1 MEAARPMAIQGM
13 ADLLVDLLKIDDT
26 AAAMLVACA
35 AEVRTGL
42 AGNPPSTMRVAVPK
56 RMLGW

>member
-1 MEAARPMAIQGM
+1 MAIQGM